1 MVSCYTANLAAF
13 LTTEN
18 ADTHFS
24 NVKEL
29 ADRSEKLGIRYGAKA
44 GGATIKF
51 FKVTGKKCALF
62 FSKDRNDF
70 RREQKLIPIT
80 RRFTTT

>member
-29 ADRSEKLGIRYGAKA
+29 ADRSDKLGIRYGAKG

-51 FKVTGKKCALF
+51 FKVTIGKRGLLVLMLIITGW
-62 FSKDRNDF
+62 SKD
-70 RREQKLIPIT
+70 
-80 RRFTTT
+80 